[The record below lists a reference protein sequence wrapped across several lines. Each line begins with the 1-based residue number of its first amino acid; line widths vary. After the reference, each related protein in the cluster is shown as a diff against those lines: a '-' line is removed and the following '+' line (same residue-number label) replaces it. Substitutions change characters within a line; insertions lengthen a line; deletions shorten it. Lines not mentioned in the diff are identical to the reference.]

1 MSIAWWKIQPKRNP
15 QYFNQGLHELKQCK
29 INIPTNPVKKVTD
42 AQDHEL
48 RNLEVMTQQKTD
60 IKIKHL
66 SLPSRTWS
74 AHVHV
79 STKNRYATALNSAYS
94 ISGILN
100 KAHKITATKKMGS
113 KLLHANSQKPGQSQI
128 RQMCCVISREAYQTN
143 YPFSQY
149 KAHNYVHFSP
159 CLQQSLSPCRKEAQ
173 ILVLRKWV

>member
-1 MSIAWWKIQPKRNP
+1 MSLNNVK
-15 QYFNQGLHELKQCK
+15 Y
-29 INIPTNPVKKVTD
+29 IPTNPVKKVTD

-79 STKNRYATALNSAYS
+79 STKNRYAIALNSAYS
-94 ISGILN
+94 ISGVLD

-128 RQMCCVISREAYQTN
+128 REMCYVISRDAYQTN

-173 ILVLRKWV
+173 ISVLRKWV